1 MSGMISGI
9 LTVIALL
16 AFVGG
21 VIYVYSDK
29 RKPEFDEASRI
40 PLDEDQSENTP

>member
-1 MSGMISGI
+1 MLSGI
-9 LTVIALL
+9 LTVLALL

-21 VIYVYSDK
+21 AAYVYSAK

>member
-1 MSGMISGI
+1 MMSGI
-9 LTVIALL
+9 LTVIALV
-16 AFVGG
+16 AFIGG
-21 VIYVYSDK
+21 VAYVYSNK

>member
-1 MSGMISGI
+1 MLSGI
-9 LTVIALL
+9 LTLIALF

-21 VIYVYSDK
+21 AAWVYSAK
-29 RKPEFDEASRI
+29 RKPEFNAASRI

>member
-1 MSGMISGI
+1 MSGI
-9 LTVIALL
+9 LTLIALI

-21 VIYVYSDK
+21 AAWVYSAK
-29 RKPEFDEASRI
+29 RNPEFDAASRI

>member
-1 MSGMISGI
+1 MISGI
-9 LTVIALL
+9 LTVIALV
-16 AFVGG
+16 AFIAGAA
-21 VIYVYSDK
+21 YVYSAK

>member
-1 MSGMISGI
+1 MMSGI
-9 LTVIALL
+9 LTLIALI

-21 VIYVYSDK
+21 AAWVYSAK